1 MSGPICPIEERWD
14 FLLPWCAVLKG
25 RIKFDSLECDTNY
38 WGDVKNYLQVNLPY
52 RHEETQEDEEKLTQ
66 NPQLSEEET
75 FQLKFRKARE
85 ALALLSVVAHVDY
98 TAWRCLLETYCGMD
112 MQYEGS
118 EKFDEKV
125 EPKFVLFMDLEG
137 RKSKESDA
145 LDLVKFC
152 GVDQRKFPS
161 QEYVRALEKIAVGTD
176 YLMSRTDVKV
186 PVRVNTAS
194 CMKISVSSLMA
205 VFMDIQKAEQ
215 TVKEQWEIYKASHEK
230 EDVALGKLRCTFV
243 LEPMIADVT
252 GCRISAELAEAMER
266 LVTGN
271 VWASQVAVGL
281 TMVPDLENEAG
292 LAKKV
297 MRQLMASLFDN
308 TRRPPELALTS
319 YHSGFQVCSTRAAP
333 DRLQFE
339 KVHVQCAFS
348 LGDMDMDAL
357 FSAIASSQTAKKF
370 SLDIDAKVC
379 VGARMFVGGEA
390 ECRQLWKW
398 IAYAFYSKRA
408 HSSIESLELTQLPQI
423 TTADVD
429 AFTSVMT
436 SDHPEEELFGC
447 RRGRVGSRVATLKAD
462 SSICWK
468 FDEHGRVCRGSSM
481 MKFESSINSVRT
493 FSDDRKGKWVNV
505 LIPGFGRAYVRRAD
519 LLFTENSEQKATPG
533 RITSLTMR
541 FGLILPF
548 FGDAVAYLLNSIGP
562 SLRFLTLD
570 GPSENLKEVDVT
582 NNCPNLEEFSIR
594 KGFVNVRFN
603 FFYYHARNDPLPAL
617 NFDGYDIETLATLLS
632 DASSSFTKCMRQ
644 LRVRR
649 LNPVD
654 FGRVLY
660 DPSINGVMEALL
672 QMLQKNT
679 SLEYLQIL
687 LSTSHHKYLKEFRK
701 YHLKPIDRLLKLPI
715 ESKVALLSVMSSKYP
730 ASTKKD
736 LKLSSARLAFSQLNQ
751 NILAK
756 IFAFCHSPM
765 LRKVNGFLILDGV
778 PQE

>member
-52 RHEETQEDEEKLTQ
+52 RHEETTKEDEENLIQ
-66 NPQLSEEET
+66 NPQLSKEET
-75 FQLKFRKARE
+75 FELKFRKARE

-98 TAWRCLLETYCGMD
+98 MAWRFLLETYCGMD

-152 GVDQRKFPS
+152 GVDQRIFPS

-176 YLMSRTDVKV
+176 YLMSRKDVKV

-205 VFMDIQKAEQ
+205 VFMDIQRAEQ

-230 EDVALGKLRCTFV
+230 EDAALGKLRCTFV

-348 LGDMDMDAL
+348 LGDMDVDAL

-370 SLDIDAKVC
+370 SLDIDAKKSFPSAKV
-379 VGARMFVGGEA
+379 
-390 ECRQLWKW
+390 
-398 IAYAFYSKRA
+398 
-408 HSSIESLELTQLPQI
+408 
-423 TTADVD
+423 
-429 AFTSVMT
+429 
-436 SDHPEEELFGC
+436 
-447 RRGRVGSRVATLKAD
+447 
-462 SSICWK
+462 
-468 FDEHGRVCRGSSM
+468 
-481 MKFESSINSVRT
+481 
-493 FSDDRKGKWVNV
+493 
-505 LIPGFGRAYVRRAD
+505 
-519 LLFTENSEQKATPG
+519 
-533 RITSLTMR
+533 SLT
-541 FGLILPF
+541 
-548 FGDAVAYLLNSIGP
+548 
-562 SLRFLTLD
+562 
-570 GPSENLKEVDVT
+570 
-582 NNCPNLEEFSIR
+582 
-594 KGFVNVRFN
+594 
-603 FFYYHARNDPLPAL
+603 
-617 NFDGYDIETLATLLS
+617 

-765 LRKVNGFLILDGV
+765 LRKVNAFLILDGV